1 MLPGW
6 MRRLPAALA
15 LVLAVTL
22 SQGASAQTKVAEAAQ
37 QLKTSDDYRVR
48 TQAALA
54 LGASGDAA
62 AVQPLC
68 GGLKDKT
75 PVVRSAAA
83 AALGKLGKS
92 GGLSCLKGARP
103 GESDTGVAA
112 QIDQS
117 IGKLE
122 GGGGGDAPPPPG
134 PNAKYY
140 VAIEVANKSSKPAGE
155 VEKLVRSTLQ
165 SKLLGTSGFAIAPK
179 AETPAQGG
187 QVVKTKNLKGFYLI
201 ATVEAPVYANGNL
214 VQSLKL
220 SIWSYPEKALKGQ
233 VSPKLTQSG
242 TPSADPAGETE
253 LIKMCSE
260 SAAGSFIKIVG
271 TLQ

>member
-1 MLPGW
+1 
-6 MRRLPAALA
+6 MRLRTAALA
-15 LVLAVTL
+15 LLLVLAPSL
-22 SQGASAQTKVAEAAQ
+22 DAAAQTKVADAAQ

-83 AALGKLGKS
+83 AALGKLGKP
-92 GGLSCLKGARP
+92 GGLACLKGVRSA
-103 GESDTGVAA
+103 EKDAGVAA

-122 GGGGGDAPPPPG
+122 GGGGDAPPPPS
-134 PNAKYY
+134 ASSKYY
-140 VAIEVANKSSKPAGE
+140 VAIEVANKSSKSAAE
-155 VEKLVRSTLQ
+155 VEKLVRATIQ
-165 SKLLGTSGFAIAPK
+165 SKLLASSGFAIAPK

-187 QVVKTKNLKGFYLI
+187 QIVKSKNLKGFYLI

-214 VQSLKL
+214 VQTLKL
-220 SIWSYPEKALKGQ
+220 SIWSYPDKALKGQ